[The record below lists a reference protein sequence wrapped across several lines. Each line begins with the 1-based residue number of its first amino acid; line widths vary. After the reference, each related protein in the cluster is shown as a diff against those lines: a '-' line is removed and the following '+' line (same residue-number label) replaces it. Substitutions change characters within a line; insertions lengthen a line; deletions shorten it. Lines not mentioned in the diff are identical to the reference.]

1 MKNCRFGKKRVKIWS
16 RIEKAGAVYNNAQYA
31 DEGEPLPRKT
41 APRDGGECITKVFSL
56 SLSPAVCSI
65 CATRERAK
73 DAGEQSACVC
83 WRLRALL
90 ALSLYLSHDQGTG
103 LAWIGLSAVLR
114 RRIQTC
120 LRGERARALPPSLF
134 SLSPCSRRSRARS
147 FFGLCLLY
155 YISPCAN
162 AELLRALRLLSLS
175 CFFIHMRPAGA
186 RVLQRLIAIGCC
198 CSRVPPPRSQ
208 GRNFRAPFWSPRARR
223 YAREWVYRYTYCV
236 CIYVCIYYSSSLVT
250 AIFRGISVRADD
262 SRTNRRLFFLGFL
275 LSSRV

>member
-1 MKNCRFGKKRVKIWS
+1 MCYSRAREGRGRAECVRVLATARATRSLPLSLS
-16 RIEKAGAVYNNAQYA
+16 RPGHWPGLDRTERSASQKDSDV
-31 DEGEPLPRKT
+31 PPRRES
-41 APRDGGECITKVFSL
+41 ARSPSL
-56 SLSPAVCSI
+56 SLPSLPVLAPLARTLVLRPLPSI
-65 CATRERAK
+65 LYIPVRERWA
-73 DAGEQSACVC
+73 A
-83 WRLRALL
+83 
-90 ALSLYLSHDQGTG
+90 
-103 LAWIGLSAVLR
+103 
-114 RRIQTC
+114 
-120 LRGERARALPPSLF
+120 ARVA
-134 SLSPCSRRSRARS
+134 A
-147 FFGLCLLY
+147 
-155 YISPCAN
+155 
-162 AELLRALRLLSLS
+162 SLS